1 MRVPLVRAARR
12 NASPKKSGP
21 FSSTGMVTEMTKPR
35 LRASRALMAW
45 YRRLMEP
52 VSAIA
57 APSMSKSRWVTW
69 YLSITLWYARVSDA
83 VLVQDWASSAPA
95 APPKAMMVLA
105 PARSARAIFALTSDT
120 LMFWPSPQM
129 GVHPTQVMNEAVEL
143 FTPAV
148 RIAVSSMPS
157 ALFVMSTYGVTA
169 KTGAA
174 EADGAAK
181 VSATPYAASTVAV
194 AATVTFLRVRIGPWP
209 PSSPTRELG
218 RSCRSFLRLLT
229 IFSVWPDGTDQ
240 IVHCQYLPRMISVP
254 TTTDRRWAILC
265 SRERPC
271 SILTGSP
278 PGPMPPPL
286 TLRRP
291 PCPEAPAAS
300 PSPSAPVSRSR

>member
-83 VLVQDWASSAPA
+83 VLVQDWASSVPA
-95 APPKAMMVLA
+95 APPTAMMVLA

-120 LMFWPSPQM
+120 LMFWPSLQM
-129 GVHPTQVMNEAVEL
+129 GVHPTPVMN
-143 FTPAV
+143 
-148 RIAVSSMPS
+148 
-157 ALFVMSTYGVTA
+157 
-169 KTGAA
+169 

-181 VSATPYAASTVAV
+181 VSAPPYAASTVAV
-194 AATVTFLRVRIGPWP
+194 AATVTFLRVRIGAWP

-240 IVHCQYLPRMISVP
+240 IVHCQYLPRMIGVP